1 MTADNTKEWADKILA
16 SLKCPNKDCGVECG
30 IDDYECSRCNT
41 HLLPLASIRTRKYID
56 QLRREAIE
64 EYLRLH
70 GVPEFSEKEYL
81 KTKEYVAKKIQE
93 AKKELLDEIEKDFAI
108 KPFDTFSHIHIDDI
122 DFEKLRAKTLGDIR
136 SIAPLDSQPEGF
148 ESNVKK

>member
-56 QLRREAIE
+56 QLRRDAVLDYI
-64 EYLRLH
+64 
-70 GVPEFSEKEYL
+70 VKDTKQKEHSYQL
-81 KTKEYVAKKIQE
+81 GLQKGRIE
-93 AKKELLDEIEKDFAI
+93 AKKELLDYDLYAQDEIRRCLYLMKDCQPDSHLFINGYDRLEKIAD
-108 KPFDTFSHIHIDDI
+108 
-122 DFEKLRAKTLGDIR
+122 ELLNRAKTLRENG
-136 SIAPLDSQPEGF
+136 
-148 ESNVKK
+148 K